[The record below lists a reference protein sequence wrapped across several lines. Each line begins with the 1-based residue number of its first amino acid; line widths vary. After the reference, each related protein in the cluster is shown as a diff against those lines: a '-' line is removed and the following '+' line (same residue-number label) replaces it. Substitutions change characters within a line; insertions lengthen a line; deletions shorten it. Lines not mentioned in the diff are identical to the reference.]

1 MKKHGYSKT
10 VGSVVNWF
18 RVVFLWS
25 KNDPR
30 NHTKWGR
37 KKLSCRYVDRLYSD
51 LKPVSYAGLIFLL
64 IVHCSLLTLHAQ
76 SAEPVDVVRV
86 DTDLV
91 NLNAS
96 VFNRKS
102 ANTIALQPKDF
113 TVLDDGAPQD
123 ISFFAAGDS
132 PFDLVLLLDL
142 SGSTAKKMGL
152 IRKSA
157 KRFVEAA
164 RPEDRIAILT
174 FTADIQMI
182 SKLTSDH
189 AALAKSID
197 GIEKPIGGT
206 NFWDALAFVLDHVA
220 VQSRVEKRR
229 SAVVVMTDGVD
240 NALPG
245 VYGDGSKIA
254 FDQLLD
260 EVRHLES
267 IILPIYLDTEK
278 ESNHNST
285 PASAYAMARAQ
296 LAMLAS
302 ESGNT
307 VYRAAKLKDLNHV
320 YAQVI
325 RDLST
330 VYSIGYR
337 PANRGHEGAWH
348 TVTLLLAGHPEL
360 EVHAKRGYYEPKQ

>member
-1 MKKHGYSKT
+1 MKKQIYIKIVSRSFYL
-10 VGSVVNWF
+10 VSV
-18 RVVFLWS
+18 
-25 KNDPR
+25 
-30 NHTKWGR
+30 
-37 KKLSCRYVDRLYSD
+37 
-51 LKPVSYAGLIFLL
+51 LL
-64 IVHCSLLTLHAQ
+64 FTAYCSLLTVSAQ
-76 SAEPVDVVRV
+76 SAEPADVIRV

-102 ANTIALQPKDF
+102 AANTIALQPKDF

-123 ISFFAAGDS
+123 ISFFAAGES

-142 SGSTAKKMGL
+142 SGSTANKISL

-174 FTADIQMI
+174 FTADIQMV
-182 SKLTSDH
+182 SKLTSDR
-189 AALAKSID
+189 AALKKSID

-206 NFWDALAFVLDHVA
+206 NFWDALAFTLDHVA
-220 VQSRVEKRR
+220 GQSRVEKRR

-245 VYGDGSKIA
+245 VYGDGSKIT

-260 EVRHLES
+260 DVRHLET

-278 ESNHNST
+278 ESNPNST
-285 PASAYAMARAQ
+285 PASAYVMAREQ
-296 LAMLAS
+296 LATLAT

-307 VYRAAKLKDLNHV
+307 VYRARKLKDLNEV
-320 YAQVI
+320 YGQVI

-348 TVTLLLAGHPEL
+348 TVTLQLVDHPEL
-360 EVHAKRGYYEPKQ
+360 EVRSKRGYFESKQ